1 MKFKTA
7 TLLAIVGVSLI
18 LCLQSYSI
26 YENVKLIGKDYD
38 WINKNIVI
46 TSLWLVPFALL
57 LVFFI
62 VLYKNQKNK

>member
-1 MKFKTA
+1 MKLRTA

-26 YENVKLIGKDYD
+26 YENIKLIGQDYD
-38 WINKNIVI
+38 WIYKNIAV
-46 TSLWLVPFALL
+46 TSLWLVSFALL

-62 VLYKNQKNK
+62 VLYKNQKK